1 MKAKLQWVQ
10 YSMPCELWC
19 LPFWLVGPGTV
30 PGSVW
35 DLGTVCKSFFS
46 ASFPKPSTWGG
57 PSADYSF
64 LFGSPFP
71 VCCPTDAIQYHGL
84 HSDSSLLCLDTP
96 PLVLWLKILRAISWF
111 VIGFRTLVGGITVLC
126 WDAHCSLW
134 VFSSS
139 RQGMSPVS
147 PCGFSGSSYW
157 SLKVEWDKHH
167 HKLKLPHL
175 YFISATVITI
185 SFNAVNH

>member
-96 PLVLWLKILRAISWF
+96 PLCCGWKFSGQSAGLSLASGLLWGESQCF
-111 VIGFRTLVGGITVLC
+111 VEMPIVLC
-126 WDAHCSLW
+126 GFLVLLGRGWVLSVPVASAEVPIGLW
-134 VFSSS
+134 KLNETNITTNW
-139 RQGMSPVS
+139 
-147 PCGFSGSSYW
+147 SYHICTL
-157 SLKVEWDKHH
+157 SQ
-167 HKLKLPHL
+167 PQ
-175 YFISATVITI
+175 S
-185 SFNAVNH
+185 